1 MSGDDYFNP
10 FLLSIMFSSKQVMT
24 CFEENIMD
32 DDNNN
37 NNNNGLK
44 TLVIFLKISSDNTV
58 AL

>member
-1 MSGDDYFNP
+1 
-10 FLLSIMFSSKQVMT
+10 MT
-24 CFEENIMD
+24 CFEENIIDDD

-44 TLVIFLKISSDNTV
+44 TLVIFLKISSDNIV